1 MKAVFL
7 LLVLTFGSSAFA
19 QVADLNE
26 VNCVL
31 SLNEDEFQVAM
42 LANSRGE
49 ALVGEIGAVKAS
61 VTATFIRGGLV
72 ASISFPD
79 PKMYSVAN
87 LYVPSRETVF
97 TDNSF
102 LKAGNAV
109 IRCAL
114 KQ

>member
-1 MKAVFL
+1 MKVIFL
-7 LLVLTFGSSAFA
+7 LLAFAFGSTAFA

-31 SLNEDEFQVAM
+31 SLNEYEFQVAM
-42 LANSRGE
+42 LPNSRVE

-61 VTATFIRGGLV
+61 VTAEFTRGGLV
-72 ASISFPD
+72 ASITFPD
-79 PKMYSVAN
+79 SKMDSVAN
-87 LYVPSRETVF
+87 LFVPSRETVF
-97 TDNSF
+97 ADHSF

-114 KQ
+114 K